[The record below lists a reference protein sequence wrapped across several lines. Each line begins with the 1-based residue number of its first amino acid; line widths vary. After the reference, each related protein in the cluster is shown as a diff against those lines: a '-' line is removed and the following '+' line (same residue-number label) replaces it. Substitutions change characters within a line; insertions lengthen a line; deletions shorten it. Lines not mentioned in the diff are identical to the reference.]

1 MYTIL
6 QSALKAQFALTS
18 KAHIVA
24 LPVALSVGF
33 WIYLPA
39 LKYTV
44 MEPDDKTNK
53 QTKKYLHL
61 KSPTAVLLPKMHDP
75 LTQDNPQTLLQAV
88 SCRNYVIIC
97 HFPCGKRASTH
108 GADPS

>member
-1 MYTIL
+1 MRFWMYTIL
-6 QSALKAQFALTS
+6 LSALKAQFALTS

-53 QTKKYLHL
+53 QTNK
-61 KSPTAVLLPKMHDP
+61 
-75 LTQDNPQTLLQAV
+75 
-88 SCRNYVIIC
+88 I
-97 HFPCGKRASTH
+97 STFEKPNSS
-108 GADPS
+108 ATSQNAWPSYSR